1 MKTLKQPIMQNG
13 MKRGRRYPWNRS
25 WSSGTLSMRLIWSYK
40 EKARRRE
47 GRELGL
53 LWGEGLSLRG
63 CSLRRLR
70 MRFGSAVTALCRTA
84 IFLFLSLFPANPQ
97 TSFLCCFWVGGSGQ
111 NSTTISMV
119 SNTTTRPGSINLM
132 SKYEFYD

>member
-1 MKTLKQPIMQNG
+1 MKTLKQPIMQNR

-84 IFLFLSLFPANPQ
+84 IFLSLSLSDVSLFPTNF
-97 TSFLCCFWVGGSGQ
+97 FLVLFLGGWVGQVRTQQPSQ
-111 NSTTISMV
+111 WYRTQ
-119 SNTTTRPGSINLM
+119 RPDPAQLI
-132 SKYEFYD
+132 